1 MSQTAEN
8 YPIVT
13 KQNYLSDV
21 PWYQRARTRRTIR
34 LILLYI
40 CIIPGAIMF
49 ITPLIWMLS
58 TSLKPSNQIFI
69 YPPQWIPDPFQW
81 SNFPESWLHPLLP
94 FNTFFLNTLII
105 TTNNVIGN
113 LISCSLAAFAFARL
127 RSRLSN
133 IFFFMVLATMMI
145 PNEVTMIPQFIIFSG
160 WGWINTWLPL
170 MVPAWFGFP
179 FFIFLLRQFFMTIP
193 RDLDEAAR
201 IDGASSWQILYK
213 LIIPLSKPALATVA
227 IFAFIGN
234 WNNFFAPLVYI
245 RDKDLQMLAVG
256 LNMFR
261 GQYGSVQFHLMM
273 AAALVAL
280 LPVLIVFFFGQKYF
294 VQGITLTG
302 MKG

>member
-1 MSQTAEN
+1 MSQTVDN
-8 YPIVT
+8 YPLAT
-13 KQNYLSDV
+13 NRDYMAGV
-21 PWYQRARTRRTIR
+21 PWYQRARTRRVIR
-34 LILLYI
+34 TILLYLVI
-40 CIIPGAIMF
+40 VPGAIMF
-49 ITPLIWMLS
+49 IMPLVWMLS
-58 TSLKPSNQIFI
+58 TALKPSNQIFI
-69 YPPQWIPDPFQW
+69 YPPQWIPDPLQW
-81 SNFPESWLHPLLP
+81 KNFADGWLHPALP

-105 TTNNVIGN
+105 TGNNVIGN
-113 LISCSLAAFAFARL
+113 LVSCSLAAYAFARL
-127 RSRLSN
+127 RSRFSN

-145 PNEVTMIPQFIIFSG
+145 PNEVTIIPQYILFS
-160 WGWINTWLPL
+160 WWDWTNTWLPL

-213 LIIPLSKPALATVA
+213 LILPLSKPALATVA

-234 WNNFFAPLVYI
+234 WNNFLSPLIYI
-245 RDKDLQMLAVG
+245 RDKDMQMLAVG

-261 GQYGSVQFHLMM
+261 GQYGAVQFHLMM
-273 AAALVAL
+273 AAALIAL
-280 LPVLIVFFFGQKYF
+280 IPVLLVFFFGQKYF